1 MKAMHVRVVVVMVLL
16 SVVCGRAEASSKDD
30 EMMDGVSALT
40 RREPAVES
48 TPTSYGS
55 GTQGGWVWPGATNSN
70 SNVMTGQVAM
80 AVDLAGGTRSIPEPS
95 STMLVC
101 VGLLTLLVLGRRHR

>member
-1 MKAMHVRVVVVMVLL
+1 MKAMHVRAVVVMVLL
-16 SVVCGRAEASSKDD
+16 GVVCGRAEASSRDD

-40 RREPAVES
+40 RREPAVEG

-55 GTQGGWVWPGATNSN
+55 GTQGGWVWPGATN

-95 STMLVC
+95 ATMLVC